1 MENVWTDLLV
11 ACLLCIVS
19 SVYWYIFKD
28 STCPRVIFICFPGVT
43 FLIGKEY
50 ALWQE
55 SSEHLNDWRSVLI
68 SVCACLSYAGFIA
81 SSTTFISVLFTLM
94 PFIACIASSTTS
106 FPSFHPK
113 KHMVSETCGNKS
125 LPPSSGA
132 PTFVWPWGSSLMMCG
147 IPCLRAS

>member
-1 MENVWTDLLV
+1 MIIEIYAMENVWTDLLV

-28 STCPRVIFICFPGVT
+28 STCPRVISTCFPGVT

-55 SSEHLNDWRSVLI
+55 SNEHLIDWRSVLI

-81 SSTTFISVLFTLM
+81 S
-94 PFIACIASSTTS
+94 CILYADRRRLNRAT
-106 FPSFHPK
+106 
-113 KHMVSETCGNKS
+113 VSEVVEIS
-125 LPPSSGA
+125 DDARLALILEDA
-132 PTFVWPWGSSLMMCG
+132 PGV
-147 IPCLRAS
+147 ASAPVLYQGQEAR